1 MTAQPE
7 PRPPMVTVSDV
18 VAGLQ
23 AIGAEGR
30 PLCVHTSLSS
40 FGHLADGARTILEAV
55 RQLKITLLV
64 PTSTFQMC
72 LVAAPAGQVRPFNA
86 ADHDNLPTP
95 GTIQGQAFT
104 TEATFVGAG
113 MGGLP
118 RAVLRETAHVRGN
131 HPLASFTALGPLAD
145 VLTRGQ
151 APLDVFAPLR
161 ELAARDGVV
170 AGLGVGLEAV
180 TMLHLAEQQAGLRLL
195 RRWGRTADGVVE
207 CEHGG
212 CSRGFERLAP
222 ALAPFERRTL
232 VGSSCWRAWPAV
244 DFLERATEAFARD
257 PSAGRC
263 DDAACGPCRDLV
275 AAAEAGYRYPDHL
288 FTWRT
293 EQP

>member
-7 PRPPMVTVSDV
+7 SRPPAVTVPDV
-18 VAGLQ
+18 VAGLK

-30 PLCVHTSLSS
+30 PLCVHASVRS
-40 FGHLADGARTILEAV
+40 FGHLEDGPRTILEAA
-55 RQLKITLLV
+55 RELEITLLV

-72 LVAAPAGQVRPFNA
+72 LVAPPTGQVRPFNA
-86 ADHDNLPTP
+86 IDHDNLPTP
-95 GTIQGQAFT
+95 GTVESQAFT
-104 TEATFVGAG
+104 TEATFVGAA

-118 RAVLRETAHVRGN
+118 RAVLCEPGHVRGN
-131 HPLASFTALGPLAD
+131 HPLASFTALGPLAE
-145 VLTRGQ
+145 VLTTGQ

-170 AGLGVGLEAV
+170 AGFGVGLEAI
-180 TMLHLAEQQAGLRLL
+180 TMLHLAERRAGLRLL
-195 RRWGRTADGVVE
+195 RRWGKTPDGVVE
-207 CEHGG
+207 SEHGG

-222 ALAPFERRTL
+222 ALAPVERHTV
-232 VGSSCWRAWPAV
+232 VGSSSWRAWPAV
-244 DFLERATEAFARD
+244 DLLDRATEAFARD

-275 AAAEAGYRYPDHL
+275 AAAEAGYRYPDQL

-293 EQP
+293 EHP